1 MNNTASEATSPLK
14 KCQVDIF
21 ITQRLLP
28 GKARDYLFISE
39 ANKSEHW
46 TRRSKRITAQHKL
59 VWYGLSA
66 KQPPGSIELPCSV
79 VITRYGTKLYDDDN
93 LIAAMKHVRDATAN
107 FLKPGLAPGKAD
119 DDKRIKW
126 TCLQVA
132 TKDKEQ
138 HGIRIEIY

>member
-1 MNNTASEATSPLK
+1 MNNTASEPNSPIK
-14 KCQVDIF
+14 KCQIEIF
-21 ITQRLLP
+21 IQQRLLP
-28 GKARDYLFISE
+28 GKANDKLFNSE

-93 LIAAMKHVRDATAN
+93 LIAAMKHVRDAIAN
-107 FLKPGLAPGKAD
+107 FLKPGLAKGQAD

-126 TCLQVA
+126 TCLQS
-132 TKDKEQ
+132 TIKDKSQ